1 MNHPSPKEQNPLI
14 LKVINLRK
22 QRTCYTL
29 QQIGNKFGHSKEW
42 ARQILQSNGM
52 PTKHIK
58 MPRLCSSCGKPI
70 TKNKTGLCFKC
81 WANSHRITATCKE
94 CGKKFQKKESE
105 IFRNELD
112 FCSNKCKGKYIG
124 REYGWGAHSP
134 KKHKERK

>member
-1 MNHPSPKEQNPLI
+1 MNQPSLKEPNPQE

-22 QRTCYTL
+22 QRPCYTL

-52 PTKHIK
+52 PTKHTK

-81 WANSHRITATCKE
+81 WAINHSVTVTCK
-94 CGKKFQKKESE
+94 CGKKFQRKEAE
-105 IFRNELD
+105 VLRTENN
-112 FCSNKCKGKYIG
+112 FCSNECKGKYIG
-124 REYGWGAHSP
+124 KEYGWGSHSY
-134 KKHKERK
+134 